1 MAPAPSSSISQP
13 SGRNLS
19 DTKGMSAFL
28 EIEER
33 LKDTAYLQ
41 RVMQV
46 GVNRALMRHKRLGE
60 SIAIWDKATQSPKIV
75 PPEEIPELDTEWP
88 ADLYYAPRD
97 NPNSKK

>member
-1 MAPAPSSSISQP
+1 MSTSLTFGQSL
-13 SGRNLS
+13 R
-19 DTKGMSAFL
+19 DTDLVGVFSP

-33 LKDTAYLQ
+33 LRDIDGLYRSMA
-41 RVMQV
+41 V
-46 GVNRALMRHKRLGE
+46 GVSRALMRHKRLGE

-97 NPNSKK
+97 NPNYQK